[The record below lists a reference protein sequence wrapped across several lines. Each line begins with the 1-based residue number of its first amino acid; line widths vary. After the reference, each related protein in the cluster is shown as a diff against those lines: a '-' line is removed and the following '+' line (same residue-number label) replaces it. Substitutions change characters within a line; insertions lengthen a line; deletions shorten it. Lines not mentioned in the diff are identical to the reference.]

1 MATNRV
7 TDSRVVHRPDETSI
21 RYSISGPDEG
31 PTVVFVHGW
40 ACNRTD
46 FDALTGFLP
55 DEYRVLAVDLA
66 EHGESRSA
74 RETWTI
80 EEFARDVA
88 AVLDAEEVTGCAVVG
103 HSLGGA
109 VAVETGR
116 LRPERVR
123 HIIALDALHY
133 LFLFGAMDEE
143 EAQGLLRPLR
153 DDFAGLVRTMVE
165 AGSPPG
171 TDPVLKDAHFAK
183 MAAVRQPAGT
193 RAFEGLVAWDMDEAL
208 ADVQQPIT
216 VFGVRELVTQEAID
230 RLTGRVEVVLVDLG
244 SHHFPVESPEGTANL
259 IAGVVSARDARA
271 VTGTRAGG

>member
-1 MATNRV
+1 MATTRM
-7 TDSRVVHRPDETSI
+7 TDSREVHRPDETSI
-21 RYSISGPDEG
+21 RYSISGPVEG
-31 PTVVFVHGW
+31 PTVVLVHGW

-74 RETWTI
+74 RDAWTI

-88 AVLDAEEVTGCAVVG
+88 AVLDAEEVTECVVVG

-116 LRPERVR
+116 LRPGRVR

-133 LFLFGAMDEE
+133 LFLFGAMGEE
-143 EAQGLLRPLR
+143 EARGLLQPLR
-153 DDFAGLVRTMVE
+153 DDFAGLVRAMVE

-171 TDPVLKDAHFAK
+171 TDPALKDAHFAK

-208 ADVQQPIT
+208 AGVEQPIT
-216 VFGVRELVTQEAID
+216 VFGVRELVTREALD
-230 RLTGRVEVVLVDLG
+230 RLAGRVDVVLVDLG
-244 SHHFPVESPEGTANL
+244 SHHFPVESPEGTAEL
-259 IAGVVSARDARA
+259 IAGVVSAQA
-271 VTGTRAGG
+271 VRGTRAGG